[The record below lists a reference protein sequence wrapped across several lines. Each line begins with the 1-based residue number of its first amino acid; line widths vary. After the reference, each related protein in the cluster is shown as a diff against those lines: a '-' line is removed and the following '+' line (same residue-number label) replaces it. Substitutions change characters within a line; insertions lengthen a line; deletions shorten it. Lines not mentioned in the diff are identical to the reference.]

1 VLAFSWAILSEST
14 DVGALAD
21 RIRFAAAPVSWGV
34 QDDPGPAWE
43 QSFERVLDQIVSAG
57 YTGTELGPYGFFPTD
72 PTVLT
77 ESLDRRGMSL
87 LSSFVPVPIADPSK
101 QANVIDHVRK
111 VGTLL
116 SALGSKLLVLSDCQ
130 TPRRQALAGRVPVD
144 GRESLTGEQWKQVA
158 STVAEIENAAAEF
171 GLRLVFHP
179 HVATYVETPL
189 EVERLFESLAATQV
203 GLCLDTGH
211 CVYGGGDPME
221 EARKYRSLLRYVH
234 IKDIHAR
241 TLGEAR
247 RLELSFEQAVG
258 AGVFSSIGDGCID
271 FDGFFRLMAQQ
282 AYSGWMVVEQ
292 DVIYG
297 QTKIPPVDSMRSSLK
312 YLKNVVA
319 GLESSIPVAEQ
330 KY

>member
-1 VLAFSWAILSEST
+1 
-14 DVGALAD
+14 
-21 RIRFAAAPVSWGV
+21 
-34 QDDPGPAWE
+34 
-43 QSFERVLDQIVSAG
+43 
-57 YTGTELGPYGFFPTD
+57 
-72 PTVLT
+72 
-77 ESLDRRGMSL
+77 
-87 LSSFVPVPIADPSK
+87 
-101 QANVIDHVRK
+101 
-111 VGTLL
+111 
-116 SALGSKLLVLSDCQ
+116 
-130 TPRRQALAGRVPVD
+130 
-144 GRESLTGEQWKQVA
+144 
-158 STVAEIENAAAEF
+158 
-171 GLRLVFHP
+171 
-179 HVATYVETPL
+179 
-189 EVERLFESLAATQV
+189 
-203 GLCLDTGH
+203 
-211 CVYGGGDPME
+211 ME

>member
-1 VLAFSWAILSEST
+1 MLAFSWAILSEGT
-14 DVGALAD
+14 DVGALSD

-72 PTVLT
+72 PRVLT
-77 ESLDRRGMSL
+77 ESLDRRGLSL

-130 TPRRQALAGRVPVD
+130 TPKRQALAGRVPVD

-189 EVERLFESLAATQV
+189 EVERLFESLASTQV

-247 RLELSFEQAVG
+247 RLELSFEEAVG
-258 AGVFSSIGDGCID
+258 AGVFSSIGEGCID
-271 FDGFFRLMAQQ
+271 FDGFFRLMVQE

-292 DVIYG
+292 DVIYDK
-297 QTKIPPVDSMRSSLK
+297 TKIPPVESMCSSLK
-312 YLKNVVA
+312 YLKNVVSS
-319 GLESSIPVAEQ
+319 LESSIPLAAQ